1 MTILNSKTEDIDAI
15 FKIYDEATA
24 HQKKV
29 AKKSW
34 RGFERALIENEIAE
48 KRHFVIKEEN
58 VVACTFVIT
67 FDDAI
72 IWKEANLQPSVY
84 LHRIA
89 TNPDYRGR
97 NYVKKIVDWAVNY
110 AKENNKL
117 FVRLDTHS
125 GNERINAYYTSCGF
139 TYKGISEIEWT
150 SDLPEHYKEGSFS
163 LFEIK
168 I

>member
-1 MTILNSKTEDIDAI
+1 MKIIKSSKEDIDAI

-34 RGFERALIENEIAE
+34 RGFERTLIEKEIAE
-48 KRHFVIKEEN
+48 DRHFVIKEEDE
-58 VVACTFVIT
+58 VACTFVIT
-67 FDDAI
+67 FNDEI
-72 IWKEANLQPSVY
+72 IWKEAASEPSVY

-89 TNPDYRGR
+89 TKPKFRGR
-97 NYVKKIVDWAVNY
+97 NYVREIVDWTVKYAV
-110 AKENNKL
+110 ENDKL

-125 GNERINAYYTSCGF
+125 GNERINAYYASCGF

-150 SDLPEHYKEGSFS
+150 NDLPEHYKEGSFS